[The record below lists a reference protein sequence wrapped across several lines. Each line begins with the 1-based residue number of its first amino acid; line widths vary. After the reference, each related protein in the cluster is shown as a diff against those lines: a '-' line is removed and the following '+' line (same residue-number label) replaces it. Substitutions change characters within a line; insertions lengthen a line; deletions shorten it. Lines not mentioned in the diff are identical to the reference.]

1 MVNSSNNWRWDG
13 SRPWHWFALNAVV
26 FFAACTFLRVLLWL
40 QFPPEAALA
49 GQVARGFF
57 IGLHL
62 DLWVAVVAS
71 LPWLLW
77 FSLAPTRWLAT
88 QWHRRFVTALF
99 GVGWSVMTFLFFVE
113 YFFFEEFKSRFNTVA
128 VDYLLYPKEVGTNIW
143 ESYPVVVIVLASLTV
158 GGGMARLA
166 WRGLG
171 RLGVAAAQSPLRRW
185 PAVAATAVLLLGLG
199 LPLRFSEARFSQ
211 DRLLNEIAGNG
222 QLSFINAALTRHL
235 DYTAFYRTLPAEEA
249 WARCRALVG
258 ADADAVPSASPTL
271 QRLIPGNPAH
281 PRLNVVLLIEESLG
295 SEFWGV
301 LGAGYNGMTNSF
313 TPCLDALAE
322 REGLLFTNLYATG
335 NRTIRGL
342 EGVLAS
348 FPPLPGDS
356 IVARDRSEHIETIAT
371 VLRRDG
377 YETFFIYGGRSLFD
391 GMGKFALQNGYQRF
405 IEQKDFARP
414 TFTTSWGV
422 CDEDLFDRLLAECRE
437 LHQAGRPF
445 LATSLSVSNHKPY
458 TYPPGRIPED
468 PNKHWRHHAV
478 KYADYALGR
487 FFEMARKEPFYTNTV
502 FVVVADHGARVYGRQ
517 TIPLYSYRIPLLI
530 VGPAVVPAPAR
541 NGVLGGSMDVAPTVL
556 GLLNRPYQSVF
567 FGQDLLHIAPH
578 QGRAMVQHNRD
589 VGLIRQ
595 GHMVVLGL
603 SKTLEYYH
611 ADPATGEYRKSSQPD
626 AADRQLLGDAMALYQ
641 VADELYLKRR
651 YWVQTGSPMAQ
662 QPATGLPLPALH

>member
-1 MVNSSNNWRWDG
+1 MN
-13 SRPWHWFALNAVV
+13 ALI
-26 FFAACTFLRVLLWL
+26 FLGACTFLRLLLWF
-40 QFPPEAALA
+40 QFKPEAGSVA
-49 GQVARGFF
+49 QVAQGLL

-62 DLWVAVVAS
+62 DLVTALVVS
-71 LPWLLW
+71 LPWLVWL
-77 FSLAPTRWLAT
+77 SVAPRRWVSAR
-88 QWHRRFVTALF
+88 WHRWALTALAAL
-99 GVGWSVMTFLFFVE
+99 GWSITTFLFFVE

-143 ESYPVVVIVLASLTV
+143 ESYPVVLIVVLSLAGGFLLARTV
-158 GGGMARLA
+158 
-166 WRGLG
+166 WRWTGNL
-171 RLGVAAAQSPLRRW
+171 
-185 PAVAATAVLLLGLG
+185 AVALAANPFARRQRAVWAVVAGLLLVLG
-199 LPLRFSEARFSQ
+199 LPLRLSEARFSP
-211 DRLLNEIAGNG
+211 DRLLNEIANNG
-222 QLSFINAALTRHL
+222 QLSFIHAAMTRHM
-235 DYTAFYRTLPAEEA
+235 DFSAFYRTLPPEEA
-249 WARCRALVG
+249 WRRSLQLVG
-258 ADADAVPSASPTL
+258 ANPETGGTL
-271 QRLIPGNPAH
+271 AGSFQRLVPGDPAR
-281 PRLNVVLLIEESLG
+281 PRLNVVLLLEESLG

-356 IVARDRSEHIETIAT
+356 IVARDRSDHIETIAS

-405 IEQKDFARP
+405 IEQKDFAHP

-422 CDEDLFDRLLAECRE
+422 CDEDLFDRLLQECRQ

-468 PNKHWRHHAV
+468 PDKHWRHHAV

-487 FFEMARKEPFYTNTV
+487 FFEQARREPFYTNTI

-517 TIPLYSYRIPLLI
+517 TIPLHSYRIPLLI
-530 VGPAVVPAPAR
+530 VGPAVVPHPAR

-556 GLLNRPYQSVF
+556 GLIHRPYLSVF
-567 FGQDLLHIAPH
+567 FGQDLCRIPPE
-578 QGRAMVQHNRD
+578 QGRALVQHNRD
-589 VGLIRQ
+589 IGMIRGQ
-595 GHMVVLGL
+595 HMVVLGL
-603 SKTLEYYH
+603 NKTIEYYH
-611 ADPATGEYRKSSQPD
+611 RDTPAGEFHKVEQPTS
-626 AADRQLLGDAMALYQ
+626 ADRELLGDAISLFQ
-641 VADELYLKRR
+641 IADTLYLQQR
-651 YWVQTGSPMAQ
+651 YWVHTD
-662 QPATGLPLPALH
+662 PASTSSGLSAGLPPPARH